1 MYIKKILDN
10 LTSRSEEYD
19 NCAIYPTKILKQYW
33 RENRFSY
40 LDTPRPDYGFMLLLK
55 GEVDFVCG
63 EDTLTADAGNLIF
76 LPKGCRYE
84 AIFRGVAEDLLLCFD
99 TFSSFPASPAPLKL
113 FDKVSALC
121 TERFHALSEAKY
133 SGKYSNIY
141 IQGLFYLLLDSIA
154 NNRESESCAHY
165 SLVCRAKELLL
176 GDEDMSITKIA
187 KCCAVSESG
196 LRRIF
201 RDQTGSSPTAYRT
214 EAKLKRASYLLESTN
229 MTVNEI
235 SVRLGFFDSAYF
247 CKIFKNHFGLTPTEY
262 SKNKKL

>member
-1 MYIKKILDN
+1 MYRKKILES
-10 LTSRSEEYD
+10 LTTRSAEYD
-19 NCAIYPTKILKQYW
+19 SCAVYPTNILKQYW

-63 EDTLTADAGNLIF
+63 EDTLTAEAGNLIF

-84 AIFRGVAEDLLLCFD
+84 AIFRGVVEDLLLCFD
-99 TFSSFPASPAPLKL
+99 TFSLFPTSPAPLKL

-121 TERFHALSEAKY
+121 TERFHALTEAKY
-133 SGKYSNIY
+133 SGKYSTLY
-141 IQGLFYLLLDSIA
+141 IQGLFFLLLDSMA
-154 NNRESESCAHY
+154 TNRESKSSAHY
-165 SLVCRAKELLL
+165 SLVRKAKEMLL
-176 GDEDMSITKIA
+176 GDEDISISKIA
-187 KCCAVSESG
+187 KSCAVSESG

-201 RDQTGSSPTAYRT
+201 REQTGSSPTAYRV
-214 EAKLKRASYLLESTN
+214 EAKLKRASYLLESTD
-229 MTVNEI
+229 MTVTEI
-235 SVRLGFFDSAYF
+235 SARLGFFDSAYF